1 VAGIGSAALSAGPL
15 LGGALVELAGWR
27 AVFYVNLPV
36 VAVAFAAAV
45 RLVPETPGAP
55 GRRIDLPGVLLGAA
69 LLGVV
74 TFALIDAGR
83 GGAGAR
89 PAAALGLAVV
99 LLAAFLVVE
108 RRAADPML
116 PPALFRRPAFTTAN
130 AVAGTMNLCTLGLLF
145 VFTLYLQR
153 VLGRSALGAGVTVL
167 PLFVPLSVLA
177 PPAGRLV
184 ARVGPRVPMAAGL
197 LCAATGIA
205 LLVRLQAGSGALE
218 LLPAELLWGI
228 GLGILTPAVVAAAI
242 DAVPTDRAGLA
253 SAVNNTARQAGGAIG
268 IAAFGALA
276 GPPGARGFVG
286 GFHTAAVVAAA
297 LYVAAAAAS
306 LALVPARASG

>member
-1 VAGIGSAALSAGPL
+1 
-15 LGGALVELAGWR
+15 
-27 AVFYVNLPV
+27 
-36 VAVAFAAAV
+36 
-45 RLVPETPGAP
+45 
-55 GRRIDLPGVLLGAA
+55 
-69 LLGVV
+69 
-74 TFALIDAGR
+74 
-83 GGAGAR
+83 
-89 PAAALGLAVV
+89 
-99 LLAAFLVVE
+99 
-108 RRAADPML
+108 
-116 PPALFRRPAFTTAN
+116 
-130 AVAGTMNLCTLGLLF
+130 
-145 VFTLYLQR
+145 
-153 VLGRSALGAGVTVL
+153 
-167 PLFVPLSVLA
+167 VPLSVLA

-268 IAAFGALA
+268 ITAFGARA